1 MTPNKRETF
10 SQSLGRL
17 NSRFPQNS
25 RTCPDLVLVGVGA
38 VMVLPVAAAGVAVEV
53 EVSSHAESPGSKI
66 PNTIS
71 LPGFTSS
78 NSAPLGRSRF

>member
-1 MTPNKRETF
+1 
-10 SQSLGRL
+10 
-17 NSRFPQNS
+17 
-25 RTCPDLVLVGVGA
+25 
-38 VMVLPVAAAGVAVEV
+38 MVLPVAAAGVAVEV